1 MAFILSRK
9 TSKPIEKLNESAKLL
24 AQGNY
29 DIDFSINGYREVEEL
44 GSTLNIAEVELS
56 KVENLRRELLANI
69 SHDLRTPLTMITGYA
84 EVMRD
89 IPGEQT
95 PENVQVIIDEATRL
109 TTLVND
115 LLDISK
121 LQSGVQTLNQEV
133 YNFTQEV
140 DEILKRYAKLIE
152 QNQYSIDFE
161 FDKEVKVFADKSK
174 IDQVIYNLINNAVN
188 YTGADKKV
196 LIRQI
201 ANENT
206 VRLEVTDTGV
216 GIEPEQLKYI
226 WDRYYKLDKNHKR
239 AQIGTGLG
247 LSIVRGVM
255 ELHNGKYGVI
265 SDVGRGSTFWF
276 ELNIFQE
283 NEQ

>member
-1 MAFILSRK
+1 MAPYMNCAGPAAAGFILSRK

-115 LLDISK
+115 L
-121 LQSGVQTLNQEV
+121 
-133 YNFTQEV
+133 
-140 DEILKRYAKLIE
+140 
-152 QNQYSIDFE
+152 
-161 FDKEVKVFADKSK
+161 
-174 IDQVIYNLINNAVN
+174 
-188 YTGADKKV
+188 
-196 LIRQI
+196 
-201 ANENT
+201 
-206 VRLEVTDTGV
+206 
-216 GIEPEQLKYI
+216 
-226 WDRYYKLDKNHKR
+226 
-239 AQIGTGLG
+239 
-247 LSIVRGVM
+247 
-255 ELHNGKYGVI
+255 
-265 SDVGRGSTFWF
+265 
-276 ELNIFQE
+276 
-283 NEQ
+283 

>member
-1 MAFILSRK
+1 M
-9 TSKPIEKLNESAKLL
+9 
-24 AQGNY
+24 
-29 DIDFSINGYREVEEL
+29 
-44 GSTLNIAEVELS
+44 
-56 KVENLRRELLANI
+56 
-69 SHDLRTPLTMITGYA
+69 
-84 EVMRD
+84 
-89 IPGEQT
+89 
-95 PENVQVIIDEATRL
+95 
-109 TTLVND
+109 
-115 LLDISK
+115 
-121 LQSGVQTLNQEV
+121 
-133 YNFTQEV
+133 
-140 DEILKRYAKLIE
+140 
-152 QNQYSIDFE
+152 
-161 FDKEVKVFADKSK
+161 
-174 IDQVIYNLINNAVN
+174 INNAVN

-206 VRLEVTDTGV
+206 VRLEVTDTGA